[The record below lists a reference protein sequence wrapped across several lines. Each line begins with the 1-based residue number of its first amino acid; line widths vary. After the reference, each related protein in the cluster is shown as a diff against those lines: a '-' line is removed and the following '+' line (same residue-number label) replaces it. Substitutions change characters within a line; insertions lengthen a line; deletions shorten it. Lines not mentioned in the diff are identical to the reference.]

1 MTAIAYR
8 KPARPLEFLVRTTNG
23 IFLRVPLDTYRTGR
37 EKPEMG
43 RKVRKLLR
51 EVIALSRTKKK

>member
-1 MTAIAYR
+1 MTAIAHR
-8 KPARPLEFLVRTTNG
+8 KPAKPLEILIRTTNG
-23 IFLRVPLDTYRTGR
+23 IFLRVPVGAYQGQR

-51 EVIALSRTKKK
+51 ELIALSKTKKK